1 MKRIKKCLKHIFQI
15 PYLEHHVKWK
25 NNEFG
30 RKPMYVRY
38 TDVPFRLFNKY
49 RPR

>member
-30 RKPMYVRY
+30 RKPMTTVR
-38 TDVPFRLFNKY
+38 TLHRRTVSTV
-49 RPR
+49 